1 MLEGRVSRR
10 IHFTDRGLKA
20 IKPPPKPKQVDY
32 FDDSL
37 PGFGLR
43 VSYNG
48 RKSWIVLY
56 RCNGVKGRLTL
67 GRYDVLPLG
76 EAREE
81 ARDALKVASR
91 GEDPAS
97 QKKRD
102 HEAPTFKEL
111 ADRYIE
117 EYARPNK
124 RTWKKDRRLL
134 DNNLIP
140 ALGRKKAHLI
150 KRADLRVALETVKS
164 RPAPVEANRT
174 FEVVRKLFN
183 WAIKEEIAGGIVVD
197 NPAANLSKPAEEMPR
212 QRTLTADELQ
222 ALWVALDEA
231 SPTVRGVFRLMLL
244 SAQRRNEVS
253 RMRWAD
259 LDRREG
265 WWNLPAEL
273 TKTKRPYR
281 VPLTPAMLVIIE
293 ELEKLEFDPEWVF
306 PRAGGGAP
314 VPETNVTRP
323 FRTLI
328 RDAGIAHFMP
338 HDLLHT
344 VTSHMTAMG
353 ISQFDV
359 GKVRHHTSHDAKTM
373 TSRYDHYSYDREKRR
388 VLDLWNA
395 RLLDIVAGKRQAS
408 NVVELA
414 RA

>member
-1 MLEGRVSRR
+1 MG
-10 IHFTDRGLKA
+10 
-20 IKPPPKPKQVDY
+20 
-32 FDDSL
+32 
-37 PGFGLR
+37 
-43 VSYNG
+43 
-48 RKSWIVLY
+48 VLY

-67 GRYDVLPLG
+67 GRYDVLPLA

-81 ARDALKVASR
+81 ARNALKAASR
-91 GEDPAS
+91 GEDPAV
-97 QKKRD
+97 QKRRN
-102 HEAPTFKEL
+102 HEALTFKEL

-117 EYARPNK
+117 EYATPNK

-134 DNNLIP
+134 NNNLIP
-140 ALGRKKAHLI
+140 VLGRKKAHLI
-150 KRADLRVALETVKS
+150 TRADLRAELEKVKS

-183 WAIKEEIAGGIVVD
+183 WTIKEEIGGGIVVD

-281 VPLTPAMLVIIE
+281 LPQMAGRLAMCPGRWMLSE
-293 ELEKLEFDPEWVF
+293 
-306 PRAGGGAP
+306 
-314 VPETNVTRP
+314 
-323 FRTLI
+323 
-328 RDAGIAHFMP
+328 
-338 HDLLHT
+338 
-344 VTSHMTAMG
+344 
-353 ISQFDV
+353 
-359 GKVRHHTSHDAKTM
+359 
-373 TSRYDHYSYDREKRR
+373 
-388 VLDLWNA
+388 
-395 RLLDIVAGKRQAS
+395 
-408 NVVELA
+408 
-414 RA
+414 